1 MKIVLVYNASNVM
14 TNSILDIGH
23 KILSPNT
30 YACNLCSI
38 TFGIFSENEEW
49 KNFANLQI
57 II

>member
-1 MKIVLVYNASNVM
+1 MEIVLVYNASSGM
-14 TNSILDIGH
+14 TNSMLDIGL

-30 YACNLCSI
+30 YACNLCGI